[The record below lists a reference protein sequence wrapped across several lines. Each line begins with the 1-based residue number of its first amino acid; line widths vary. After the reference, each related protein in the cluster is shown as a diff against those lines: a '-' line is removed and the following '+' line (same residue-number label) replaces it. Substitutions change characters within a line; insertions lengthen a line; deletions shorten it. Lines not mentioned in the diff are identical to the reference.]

1 MDNLENLVYQEQK
14 EVMVDL
20 ELLDQK
26 DLKVRILSGFN
37 FQILKHLTL

>member
-26 DLKVRILSGFN
+26 DLKVRIL
-37 FQILKHLTL
+37 

>member
-20 ELLDQK
+20 ELLDQR
-26 DLKVRILSGFN
+26 DLKVRILSGFDL
-37 FQILKHLTL
+37 QI

>member
-26 DLKVRILSGFN
+26 DLKVIILSGFDL
-37 FQILKHLTL
+37 QI

>member
-26 DLKVRILSGFN
+26 DLKVRILSGFDL
-37 FQILKHLTL
+37 QI